1 MRLNRM
7 VSRFTALMVMLA
19 VTSVSVLPGGAVSVA
34 QAQSGTPL
42 VVSLPS
48 LWEDTV
54 TPDMLAPFEAQYGVD
69 VITIFTDTAFFGFG
83 PGGTDIEE
91 SLDATEDAV
100 NAADVL
106 YVDQT
111 SLTAADT
118 QAGYYLD
125 LAPLVMSDPAMD
137 VADFV
142 PAAWESYQ
150 WDNGMWALPLS
161 MDVIVLT
168 YDPAAFD
175 AVGLAYPNE
184 RWTVDDFA
192 NAARLLSTYN
202 SDGTVD
208 TVGFST
214 VSGGNNFTT
223 FARALSSSGFYD
235 ASTVP
240 NAPSF
245 SDPNLEYTLDVL
257 YDLSQEGVILLQGGG
272 RDSDVPLTIGGINSY
287 AARGF
292 RPGQDEEEMVRYATL
307 LPGGT
312 AGLSVEG
319 FAVSAGTMYPELAYA
334 LASFLTQQ
342 PALANNAFSAAP
354 ARLSLDGVEVTT
366 NNTDNNGGPGGGPG
380 GPGGFNRTIPDAIQP
395 TIDQAVYVALPVS
408 ELRYASY
415 LDSALRDM
423 NENGTD
429 ARSALQVSEADA
441 VSDMETAMAR
451 YGNVYLA
458 VVPPAAAAPLAP
470 GKISLTCAVN
480 LGIGGRMR
488 GSELPSQTEW
498 DQLIADFVA
507 TDPVVGEVVLESVQE
522 SDLATLAESYDCI
535 ILPTNAV
542 QSGDL
547 SMILNLDPLIDTDVN
562 FDRNDVIGN
571 TLAQLQQDN
580 KTWALPLAIQPQMLE
595 YDANLFAQYGVPEP
609 LDGWT
614 TDEFTDALRMLRPY
628 DTDSAGFAPNDPS
641 GSYMLMLLAAYG
653 GLPFDYRTDPATV
666 NLTDPTTVDAIRQVL
681 DLAKEGYIA
690 YSPLGNLEGALTG
703 LTDYSAIT
711 TNTMSRFN
719 FGPPGGGPGG
729 PGGQV
734 VDTRMVLYPQGSMYS
749 AISYE
754 ITTGYISTLAQNP
767 EAAYRFLS
775 AVASSPQLFDGM
787 PARQSL
793 IYDPVVVAA
802 QGEEI
807 VAVYQQLDTLLSDPN
822 TIIFPTFTAGGPR
835 AGLTFIEQ
843 YWLSRAMDR
852 YVYEDAD
859 LEFELSEAQMF
870 STAYRE
876 CTASFEADTTTTTQ
890 DQQFQQFQQIMSCAT
905 SVDPTFDMG
914 F

>member
-7 VSRFTALMVMLA
+7 VSTLLIVALA
-19 VTSVSVLPGGAVSVA
+19 VASVSVLSVSPVEVA
-34 QAQSGTPL
+34 QAQSGAQL

-48 LWEDTV
+48 LWEDTI
-54 TPDMLAPFEAQYGVD
+54 TPDMLATFEAQYAVD

-125 LAPLVMSDPAMD
+125 LAPLVMSDPAMN

-175 AVGLAYPNE
+175 AVGLSYPNE

-192 NAARLLSTYN
+192 NAARLLTTYN

-223 FARALSSSGFYD
+223 FARALTGSGFYD
-235 ASTVP
+235 ATTMP
-240 NAPSF
+240 NAPMF
-245 SDPNLEYTLDVL
+245 TDPNLEYTLQVL
-257 YDLSQEGVILLQGGG
+257 YDLAQEGVIQTQGGG
-272 RDSDVPLTIGGINSY
+272 FDNDVPLAIGGINSY
-287 AARGF
+287 ASRGF
-292 RPGQDEEEMVRYATL
+292 RPGSDEEDTVRYATL

-312 AGLSVEG
+312 AGLSVQG
-319 FAVSAGTMYPELAYA
+319 FAVSGGTLYPEQAYA

-342 PALANNAFSAAP
+342 PALANNMFSAAP
-354 ARLSLDGVEVTT
+354 ARLSLDGVQVT
-366 NNTDNNGGPGGGPG
+366 NNGNGNGNGGPGGGPG
-380 GPGGFNRTIPDAIQP
+380 GPGGFNRTIPDVIQP
-395 TIDQAVYVALPVS
+395 TIDQAVTVALPVS

-423 NENGTD
+423 NTNGTD
-429 ARSALQVSEADA
+429 AQSALQVSEADA
-441 VSDMETAMAR
+441 VADMQTAMAR

-458 VVPPAAAAPLAP
+458 VVPPATAAPLAP
-470 GKISLTCAVN
+470 GEISLTCAVN

-522 SDLATLAESYDCI
+522 ADLALLAESYDCI

-542 QSGDL
+542 EGSDL

-571 TLAQLQQDN
+571 TLVQLQEDN
-580 KTWALPLAIQPQMLE
+580 KTWALPLAIQPQMLQ
-595 YDANLFAQYGVPEP
+595 YDAHMLAQYGVPEP
-609 LDGWT
+609 LNGWT
-614 TDEFTDALRMLRPY
+614 TDAFTDALRMLRPY

-641 GSYMLMLLAAYG
+641 GSYILMLLAAYG
-653 GLPFDYRTDPATV
+653 GLPFDYRTDPATI
-666 NLTDPTTVDAIRQVL
+666 NFTDPATVDAIRQVL
-681 DLAKEGYIA
+681 DLAKAGYIA

-729 PGGQV
+729 PGGQA

-754 ITTGYISTLAQNP
+754 ITTGHISTLAQNP

-793 IYDPVVVAA
+793 IYDPVVVTA

-822 TIIFPTFTAGGPR
+822 TIVFPTFTAGGPR

-843 YWLSRAMDR
+843 YWLNRAMDR

-859 LEFELSEAQMF
+859 LEFELTEAEMF

-876 CTASFEADTTTTTQ
+876 CTASFEVDSTSSDAQ
-890 DQQFQQFQQIMSCAT
+890 MFQQMQQIMSCAT